1 MPGDVL
7 VSVNGFLVSD
17 LNENYL
23 SNLETLFDEPKN
35 LNLEILRNNN
45 PVSIGIKIN

>member
-7 VSVNGFLVSD
+7 VSINGALVSD

-23 SNLETLFDEPKN
+23 SNLETFFKEPKD
-35 LNLEILRNNN
+35 LNLSILRDNN
-45 PVSIGIKIN
+45 PISIGIKVN